1 MTSTISCNSKTH
13 QFLSM
18 YLWSMRKNM
27 ATIITYSLF
36 LLFSF
41 PLLLLFYNTLTA
53 ANIIDRADFLIEA
66 NNTVYPIIFGCILM
80 LFTLLVSVFM
90 FSYLHKKRSV
100 DMFGALPVS
109 RRWRK
114 RPLKRPPASCRSF
127 PRTRST
133 ALPCCVGQRSIWTQ
147 SRSFPPS

>member
-109 RRWRK
+109 RRT
-114 RPLKRPPASCRSF
+114 LF
-127 PRTRST
+127 F
-133 ALPCCVGQRSIWTQ
+133 
-147 SRSFPPS
+147 SR

>member
-1 MTSTISCNSKTH
+1 
-13 QFLSM
+13 M

-90 FSYLHKKRSV
+90 FSYLHKN
-100 DMFGALPVS
+100 A
-109 RRWRK
+109 
-114 RPLKRPPASCRSF
+114 A
-127 PRTRST
+127 
-133 ALPCCVGQRSIWTQ
+133 
-147 SRSFPPS
+147 

>member
-1 MTSTISCNSKTH
+1 
-13 QFLSM
+13 
-18 YLWSMRKNM
+18 M

-109 RRWRK
+109 RRTLFFSRYLAGLTILLV
-114 RPLKRPPASCRSF
+114 PLLLVTGVCIPMC
-127 PRTRST
+127 
-133 ALPCCVGQRSIWTQ
+133 LPLSLIHI
-147 SRSFPPS
+147 